1 MEQRH
6 PNPPWTPHEKALAIN
21 LDARRYGTFAEIGAG
36 QEVVRWFFQAGG
48 ASGTISKSIS
58 AYDMK
63 VSDAI
68 YGECD
73 RYVCRERLESMLEYE
88 YQLNLD
94 RLRDAR
100 GDTTAFFAFAD
111 TVVAQS
117 YRGTNECHGWMGIRF
132 QSHPRD
138 EVSQIIMHV
147 RMWDAE
153 NAAQQEALGVVGV
166 NLIYGAFF
174 HYSEPERLIESLL
187 DSLSTDRIEVDMI
200 EFKGIEFRTV
210 DNRVMAL
217 RLVQLWLTDAAM
229 LASDGSVL
237 QPSEVLR
244 KKAVIVERGRFR
256 PVTRVNMAMLES
268 AQTQL
273 VEDYGLAPED
283 TVTLL
288 EMTMSNLMSDG
299 QIDLRDFLSRA
310 EVVAATGH
318 TVLISDYFE
327 YYRLAAYLARY
338 TQRDIA
344 LVMGAPGL
352 PELFNESY
360 YQNLPGGT
368 LEAFGRLFKND
379 VRIYVYPMRDRDSGI
394 LVTADSYRPEGQL
407 GLLYQFL
414 LGRGA
419 IVPLRQYREDV
430 LHILSQEVID
440 LIRIGDPSWE
450 DMVPEPVAG
459 AIRRRGLFGY
469 RPDHGVR

>member
-1 MEQRH
+1 MEIRQL
-6 PNPPWTPHEKALAIN
+6 NPPRTPHEKALAIN

-48 ASGTISKSIS
+48 ASGTICKSIS
-58 AYDMK
+58 AYDMT

-68 YGECD
+68 YGECE
-73 RYVCRERLESMLEYE
+73 RYVCRERLESMLKLEYE
-88 YQLNLD
+88 LNLD
-94 RLRDAR
+94 RLGSAR

-117 YRGTNECHGWMGIRF
+117 YRGNNECHGWMGIRF

-138 EVSQIIMHV
+138 EPSQIIMHV

-153 NAAQQEALGVVGV
+153 NAAQQEALGIAGV

-174 HYSEPERLIESLL
+174 HYNEPDRLLETLL
-187 DSLSTDRIEVDMI
+187 DSLSTDRIEIDMI

-217 RLVQLWLTDAAM
+217 RLVQLGLTDAAM
-229 LASDGSVL
+229 LASDGRVL

-268 AQTQL
+268 AQVQL
-273 VEDYGLAPED
+273 AEDCGVPPEE

-299 QIDLRDFLSRA
+299 QIDLKDFLSRA

-338 TQRDIA
+338 TRRDIA
-344 LVMGAPGL
+344 LVIGAPGL
-352 PELFNESY
+352 PELFNDVH

-379 VRIYVYPMRDRDSGI
+379 VRIYVYPMRDLSNGEV
-394 LVTADSYRPEGQL
+394 VTADTYRPQGRL
-407 GLLYQFL
+407 ALLYQFL
-414 LGRGA
+414 LERGA
-419 IVPLRQYREDV
+419 IVPLKRYREDV
-430 LHILSQEVID
+430 LGIQSQEVID
-440 LIRIGDPSWE
+440 LIRLGDPAWE
-450 DMVPEPVAG
+450 DMVPEPVAA
-459 AIRRRGLFGY
+459 AIRRRGLFGF
-469 RPDHGVR
+469 RPDR

>member
-1 MEQRH
+1 VLNE
-6 PNPPWTPHEKALAIN
+6 PTTPLEKALAIN

-36 QEVVRWFFQAGG
+36 QEVVRWFFHAGG

-58 AYDMK
+58 AYDMT

-68 YGECD
+68 YGECE
-73 RYVCRERLESMLEYE
+73 RYVCRERLEAMLEHE
-88 YQLNLD
+88 YALNVE
-94 RLRDAR
+94 RLSEAR

-117 YRGTNECHGWMGIRF
+117 YKGTNECHGWMGIRF

-138 EVSQIIMHV
+138 EISQIIMHV

-153 NAAQQEALGVVGV
+153 NAAQQEALGIVGV

-174 HYSEPERLIESLL
+174 HYNEPERLIETLL

-217 RLVQLWLTDAAM
+217 RLVQLGLTDAAM
-229 LASDGSVL
+229 LSSDGKVL

-268 AQTQL
+268 AEAQL
-273 VEDYGLAPED
+273 AEDYGARPEE
-283 TVTLL
+283 TVRLF
-288 EMTMSNLMSDG
+288 EMTMRNLMADG
-299 QIDLRDFLSRA
+299 KIDLRDFLSRA
-310 EVVAATGH
+310 EVLAAAGQ

-352 PELFNESY
+352 PELFNEAY

-379 VRIYVYPMRDRDSGI
+379 VRVYVYPTRDRSTGQ
-394 LVTADSYRPEGQL
+394 LVTAETYRPEGQL
-407 GLLYQFL
+407 ALLYQFL
-414 LGRGA
+414 LERGV
-419 IVPLRQYREDV
+419 IVPLRHYSEDV
-430 LHILSQEVID
+430 LHILSQEVIE
-440 LIRIGDPSWE
+440 LIRLGDPSWE

-459 AIRRRGLFGY
+459 AIRRRGLFGF
-469 RPDHGVR
+469 RPDH

>member
-1 MEQRH
+1 MDPRSLS
-6 PNPPWTPHEKALAIN
+6 PPRTAHEKALAIN

-48 ASGTISKSIS
+48 ASGTICKSIS
-58 AYDMK
+58 AYDMT

-68 YGECD
+68 YGACE
-73 RYVCRERLESMLEYE
+73 RYVCQNRLESMLEYE
-88 YQLNLD
+88 FKLNLD
-94 RLRDAR
+94 RLSQSR
-100 GDTTAFFAFAD
+100 GQETAFFAFAD

-117 YRGTNECHGWMGIRF
+117 YGGTNECHGWMGIRF

-138 EVSQIIMHV
+138 EPSQIIMHV

-153 NAAQQEALGVVGV
+153 NAAQQEALGIVGV
-166 NLIYGAFF
+166 NLIHGAFF
-174 HYSEPERLIESLL
+174 LYNEPERLIETLL

-217 RLVQLWLTDAAM
+217 RLVQLGLTDAAM
-229 LASDGSVL
+229 LAIDGRVL

-268 AQTQL
+268 AQAQL
-273 VEDYGLAPED
+273 AEDCGIAPEQ

-288 EMTMSNLMSDG
+288 EMTMRNLMADG
-299 QIDLRDFLSRA
+299 QIDLKDFLSRA
-310 EVVAATGH
+310 EVVAATGY
-318 TVLISDYFE
+318 TVLISNYFE
-327 YYRLAAYLARY
+327 YHRLAAFLARY
-338 TQRDIA
+338 SSRDIA

-352 PELFNESY
+352 PELFNETY
-360 YQNLPGGT
+360 YQSLPGGT

-379 VRIYVYPMRDRDSGI
+379 VRVFVYPMRDRASGE
-394 LVTADSYRPEGQL
+394 LVTAETYRPEGQL

-414 LGRGA
+414 LERGA
-419 IVPLRQYREDV
+419 IVPLKRFREDV
-430 LHILSQEVID
+430 LHIQSQDVIE
-440 LIRIGDPSWE
+440 LIRLGDPAWE
-450 DMVPEPVAG
+450 DMVPEPVAT
-459 AIRRRGLFGY
+459 AIRLRGLFGF
-469 RPDHGVR
+469 RPDR

>member
-1 MEQRH
+1 
-6 PNPPWTPHEKALAIN
+6 
-21 LDARRYGTFAEIGAG
+21 
-36 QEVVRWFFQAGG
+36 
-48 ASGTISKSIS
+48 
-58 AYDMK
+58 
-63 VSDAI
+63 
-68 YGECD
+68 
-73 RYVCRERLESMLEYE
+73 
-88 YQLNLD
+88 
-94 RLRDAR
+94 
-100 GDTTAFFAFAD
+100 
-111 TVVAQS
+111 
-117 YRGTNECHGWMGIRF
+117 MGIRF

-138 EVSQIIMHV
+138 EVSQIVMHV

-153 NAAQQEALGVVGV
+153 NAAQQEALGIVGV

-174 HYSEPERLIESLL
+174 HYNEPERLIESLL

-217 RLVQLWLTDAAM
+217 RLVQLGLTDAAM
-229 LASDGSVL
+229 LASDGRVL

-268 AQTQL
+268 AQAQL
-273 VEDYGLAPED
+273 AEDCGVAPEE

-288 EMTMSNLMSDG
+288 EMTMRNLMSDG
-299 QIDLRDFLSRA
+299 RIDLRDFLSRA

-344 LVMGAPGL
+344 MVMGAPAL

-379 VRIYVYPMRDRDSGI
+379 VRIYVYPMRERGSGEI
-394 LVTADSYRPEGQL
+394 VSASGYRPEGQL
-407 GLLYQFL
+407 ALLYQFL
-414 LGRGA
+414 LERGA
-419 IVPLRQYREDV
+419 IVPLRRFEEGV
-430 LHILSQEVID
+430 LDILSQDVIE
-440 LIRIGDPSWE
+440 LIRLGDSAWE
-450 DMVPEPVAG
+450 DMVPEPVAA
-459 AIRRRGLFGY
+459 AIRRRGLFGF
-469 RPDHGVR
+469 RPDRGVR

>member
-1 MEQRH
+1 V
-6 PNPPWTPHEKALAIN
+6 NPPRTPHEKALAIN

-48 ASGTISKSIS
+48 ASGTICKSIS
-58 AYDMK
+58 AYDMT

-68 YGECD
+68 YGECE
-73 RYVCRERLESMLEYE
+73 RYVCRERLETMLQYE
-88 YQLNLD
+88 YDLNLD
-94 RLRDAR
+94 RLAAAR
-100 GDTTAFFAFAD
+100 GDGTAFFAFAD

-117 YRGTNECHGWMGIRF
+117 YRGTSECHGWMGVRF
-132 QSHPRD
+132 QSRPRD
-138 EVSQIIMHV
+138 EPSQIIMHV

-166 NLIYGAFF
+166 NLIYGAFL
-174 HYSEPERLIESLL
+174 HYNEPERLIESLL
-187 DSLSTDRIEVDMI
+187 DSLSTERIEIDMI
-200 EFKGIEFRTV
+200 EFKGIEFRMV

-217 RLVQLWLTDAAM
+217 RLVQLGLTDAAM
-229 LASDGSVL
+229 LASDGRVL

-268 AQTQL
+268 AQAQL
-273 VEDYGLAPED
+273 VEDSGVPQAE
-283 TVTLL
+283 TVTLF
-288 EMTMSNLMSDG
+288 EMTMSNLMADG

-327 YYRLAAYLARY
+327 YYRLAAYFARY

-344 LVMGAPGL
+344 LVIGAPGL
-352 PELFNESY
+352 PELFNEAY
-360 YQNLPGGT
+360 YQKLPGGT

-379 VRIYVYPMRDRDSGI
+379 VRIYVYPMRERATGE
-394 LVTADSYRPEGQL
+394 LVTAATYRPEGQL

-414 LGRGA
+414 LERGA
-419 IVPLRQYREDV
+419 IVPLRSYREDV
-430 LHILSQEVID
+430 LHILSQEVIE
-440 LIRIGDPSWE
+440 LIRLGDPAWE
-450 DMVPEPVAG
+450 DMVPEPVAA
-459 AIRRRGLFGY
+459 AIRRRGLFGF
-469 RPDHGVR
+469 RPDR

>member
-1 MEQRH
+1 METRSLLE
-6 PNPPWTPHEKALAIN
+6 PRTPHEKALAIN
-21 LDARRYGTFAEIGAG
+21 VDARRYGTFAEIGAG

-48 ASGTISKSIS
+48 ASGTICKSIS
-58 AYDMK
+58 AYDMT

-73 RYVCRERLESMLEYE
+73 RYVCRERLEAMLEYE
-88 YQLNLD
+88 YKLNVD
-94 RLRDAR
+94 RLADAR
-100 GDTTAFFAFAD
+100 GDTTSFFAFAD
-111 TVVAQS
+111 TVAAQS
-117 YRGTNECHGWMGIRF
+117 FHGTSECHGWMGIRF

-138 EVSQIIMHV
+138 QESQIVMHV
-147 RMWDAE
+147 RMWDTE
-153 NAAQQEALGVVGV
+153 NAAQQEALGIVGV

-174 HYSEPERLIESLL
+174 LYNEPERLIESLL

-217 RLVQLWLTDAAM
+217 RLVQLGLTDAAM
-229 LASDGSVL
+229 LASDGRVL

-273 VEDYGLAPED
+273 AEDSGIPPAE
-283 TVTLL
+283 TVTLF
-288 EMTMSNLMSDG
+288 EMTMRTLMSDG
-299 QIDLRDFLSRA
+299 RIDLRDFLSRA

-327 YYRLAAYLARY
+327 YYRLAAYIARY

-344 LVMGAPGL
+344 LVMGAPAL
-352 PELFNESY
+352 PELFNEAY
-360 YQNLPGGT
+360 YQKLPGGT

-379 VRIYVYPMRDRDSGI
+379 VRVYVYPMRDRTTGAI
-394 LVTADSYRPEGQL
+394 VTALDYRPEGQL
-407 GLLYQFL
+407 ASLYQFL

-419 IVPLRQYREDV
+419 IVPLRNYREDV
-430 LHILSQEVID
+430 LGIVSQEVIE
-440 LIRIGDPSWE
+440 LIQHGDPSWE
-450 DMVPEPVAG
+450 DMVPVQVAG

-469 RPDHGVR
+469 RPDR

>member
-1 MEQRH
+1 MIMEPSQ
-6 PNPPWTPHEKALAIN
+6 TPQPRTPQQKALAIN

-36 QEVVRWFFQAGG
+36 QEVVRWFFHAGG

-58 AYDMK
+58 AYDMD

-68 YGECD
+68 YGDCE
-73 RYVCRERLESMLEYE
+73 RYVCRERLEAMLEYE
-88 YQLNLD
+88 YKLNVD
-94 RLRDAR
+94 RLADAR

-117 YRGTNECHGWMGIRF
+117 YAGTSECHGWMGIRF

-138 EVSQIIMHV
+138 ETSQIILHV

-153 NAAQQEALGVVGV
+153 NAAQQEALGIVGV

-174 HYSEPERLIESLL
+174 HYNEPDRLIETLL
-187 DSLSTDRIEVDMI
+187 DSLSTDRIEIDMI

-217 RLVQLWLTDAAM
+217 RLVQLGLTDATM
-229 LASDGSVL
+229 LASDGRVL
-237 QPSEVLR
+237 QPSEVLHR
-244 KKAVIVERGRFR
+244 KAVIVERGRFR
-256 PVTRVNMAMLES
+256 PVTRVNMAMLDS

-273 VEDYGLAPED
+273 AEDCGIGAD
-283 TVTLL
+283 QTVRLF
-288 EMTMSNLMSDG
+288 EMTMSNLMADG
-299 QIDLRDFLSRA
+299 KIDLRDFLSRA

-338 TQRDIA
+338 TSKEIV
-344 LVMGAPGL
+344 LVMGAPAL
-352 PELFNESY
+352 PELFNETY
-360 YQNLPGGT
+360 YQKLPGGT
-368 LEAFGRLFKND
+368 LEAFGRLFKD
-379 VRIYVYPMRDRDSGI
+379 AVRVYVYPMLDRVHDT
-394 LVTADSYRPEGQL
+394 LVTAGTYRPAGPI

-414 LGRGA
+414 LERGA
-419 IVPLRQYREDV
+419 IVPLRHFREDV

-440 LIRIGDPSWE
+440 LIRLGDPSWE
-450 DMVPEPVAG
+450 DMVPEPVAA
-459 AIRRRGLFGY
+459 AIRRRGLFGF
-469 RPDHGVR
+469 RPDR

>member
-1 MEQRH
+1 MEPSH
-6 PNPPWTPHEKALAIN
+6 TPQPRSPQQKALAIN

-58 AYDMK
+58 AYDMD

-68 YGECD
+68 YGDCQ
-73 RYVCRERLESMLEYE
+73 RYVCRERLEAMLDYE
-88 YQLNLD
+88 YKLNVD
-94 RLRDAR
+94 RLADSR

-117 YRGTNECHGWMGIRF
+117 YAGTNECHGWMGIRF

-138 EVSQIIMHV
+138 ETSQIIMHV

-153 NAAQQEALGVVGV
+153 NAAQQQALGIVGV

-174 HYSEPERLIESLL
+174 HYNEPDRLIETLL

-217 RLVQLWLTDAAM
+217 RLVQLGLTDATM
-229 LASDGSVL
+229 LASDGRVL
-237 QPSEVLR
+237 QPSEVLHR
-244 KKAVIVERGRFR
+244 KAVIVERGRFR
-256 PVTRVNMAMLES
+256 PVTRVNMAMLDS
-268 AQTQL
+268 AQAQL
-273 VEDYGLAPED
+273 EEDCGIPAD
-283 TVTLL
+283 QTVRLF
-288 EMTMSNLMSDG
+288 EMTMSNLMADG
-299 QIDLRDFLSRA
+299 KIDLRDFLSRA

-338 TQRDIA
+338 TSRDIV
-344 LVMGAPGL
+344 LVMGAPTL
-352 PELFNESY
+352 PELFNETW
-360 YQNLPGGT
+360 YQKLPGGT
-368 LEAFGRLFKND
+368 LEAFGRLFKNA
-379 VRIYVYPMRDRDSGI
+379 VRVYVYPMLDRVHDT
-394 LVTADSYRPEGQL
+394 LVTAATYRPDGPL

-414 LGRGA
+414 LERGA
-419 IVPLRQYREDV
+419 IVPLRNFREDV
-430 LHILSQEVID
+430 LRILSQEVIE
-440 LIRIGDPSWE
+440 LIRLGDPSWE
-450 DMVPEPVAG
+450 DMVPEPVAA
-459 AIRRRGLFGY
+459 AIRRRGLFGF
-469 RPDHGVR
+469 RPDR

>member
-1 MEQRH
+1 MDPGYR
-6 PNPPWTPHEKALAIN
+6 NPPRTPHEKALAVN

-58 AYDMK
+58 AYDMA

-68 YGECD
+68 YGDCE
-73 RYVCRERLESMLEYE
+73 RYVCRERLESMLNYE
-88 YQLNLD
+88 FALNLD
-94 RLRDAR
+94 RLGAAR

-147 RMWDAE
+147 RMWDSD

-174 HYSEPERLIESLL
+174 HYNEPERLIESLL
-187 DSLSTDRIEVDMI
+187 DSLSTDRIEVDLI
-200 EFKGIEFRTV
+200 EFSGIEFRTV

-217 RLVQLWLTDAAM
+217 RLVQLGLTDAAM
-229 LASDGSVL
+229 LSSDGKVL

-268 AQTQL
+268 AQAQ
-273 VEDYGLAPED
+273 VAEDGGMAPQD

-288 EMTMSNLMSDG
+288 EMTMRTLMADG

-318 TVLISDYFE
+318 TVLISNYFE

-338 TQRDIA
+338 TDRDIA
-344 LVMGAPGL
+344 LVMGAPAL

-379 VRIYVYPMRDRDSGI
+379 VRIYVYPMLDRNAGV
-394 LVTADSYRPEGQL
+394 LVTADNYRPEGQL

-419 IVPLRQYREDV
+419 IVPLRRYQQEV
-430 LHILSQEVID
+430 LHIMSQEVIEM
-440 LIRIGDPSWE
+440 IRLGDPAWE
-450 DMVPEPVAG
+450 DMVPDPVAA
-459 AIRRRGLFGY
+459 AIRRRGLFGF
-469 RPDHGVR
+469 RPDR